1 MAPLPLLVAFA
12 VWVVVFF
19 VFRYVSLASICA
31 AAVLPVTAWI
41 FKLCEVGGP
50 VSRAS
55 LTLIFLT
62 VVAVLAIARHHSNI
76 KRLLNGTE
84 SRFGKDKK

>member
-1 MAPLPLLVAFA
+1 
-12 VWVVVFF
+12 
-19 VFRYVSLASICA
+19 
-31 AAVLPVTAWI
+31 
-41 FKLCEVGGP
+41 
-50 VSRAS
+50 

-62 VVAVLAIARHHSNI
+62 IVAVLAIARHHSNI